1 MPDDV
6 KLPGLGQVDKKY
18 VIGGVVIAGGIVVLV
33 YLRNKS
39 QANAANA
46 AGTDTTAADTSGDTS
61 GYDSGIDPATG
72 IPYSEESGGEGL
84 DDYGGSYGSYQNEG
98 YDAAGYPLGSE
109 ADLQWQ
115 AGQTPG
121 TTNDITTNEQW
132 LEEAESGV
140 ISGSASTIGNALS
153 RVLGGL
159 PVTSAQRNLFLEVV
173 GVIGNPPGGYP
184 TPIKLKDTSGQPAS
198 GKKETTVEAS
208 GNQDLSQFAKAHNTT
223 GGKLILLQGNKW
235 LARYYGNTKKIP
247 KGYKIRVAA

>member
-1 MPDDV
+1 MPDDI

-18 VIGGVVIAGGIVVLV
+18 VIGGVVIAGGIVVMV
-33 YLRNKS
+33 FLRNKS

-46 AGTDTTAADTSGDTS
+46 ASTDTSAADTSGGTS
-61 GYDSGIDPATG
+61 GDSGIDPATG
-72 IPYSEESGGEGL
+72 IPYAEESGGGGL
-84 DDYGGSYGSYQNEG
+84 NDYGGSYGSYQNEG

-140 ISGSASTIGNALS
+140 VPGSVSTIGDACS
-153 RVLGGL
+153 KVLGGL
-159 PVTSAQRNLFLEVV
+159 PVTTAQRNLFLEVV

-184 TPIKLKDTSGQPAS
+184 TPIKLKDTSGQPAP
-198 GKKETTVEAS
+198 GKKETTVEAN
-208 GNQDLSQFAKAHNTT
+208 GNQDLSEFAKAHNTT
-223 GGKLILLQGNKW
+223 GGKLILLTGNKW
-235 LARYYGNTKKIP
+235 LSRYYGNTKKIP